1 MFAIVKT
8 LKRKQRERRLCD
20 WTAVSSTLARHSL
33 REGLCVVAPEIIVTS
48 IRAYPLWTCTRFPL
62 EGRWKGWDVGRRRA
76 FRFSVA
82 RLSTSAAF
90 IRIYRRTLLMAA
102 KCTLAEDVIYSRN
115 LKLPTGMAETGCNRQ
130 VLVHSWLQTS
140 MLGFVQEV
148 PRKTRIWNIWRKGFN
163 CEIAKK

>member
-8 LKRKQRERRLCD
+8 LKPKQRERRLCD

-48 IRAYPLWTCTRFPL
+48 IRAYPLWTCTRFTL
-62 EGRWKGWDVGRRRA
+62 EGRWKGWDVRRRTVS
-76 FRFSVA
+76 RFSVA
-82 RLSTSAAF
+82 RLSTSVAF
-90 IRIYRRTLLMAA
+90 IRIYKRTLLMAA